1 MPCRAKS
8 RHDDIELS
16 HFDSAQ
22 CDTILFPSRVL
33 QTFALKTESSLH
45 PNPKNAS
52 HKKHRDFFQNDNH
65 LLLLLLLVISL
76 MISTLVSAQPN
87 RIAGADSLAD
97 EVKKEFLYSWKAYKQ
112 YAWGADGIRPLS
124 KQPYNWYAESLLM
137 TPLDAFDTMMLM
149 GLTKDAEEAKQL
161 LLSSLS
167 FDKNISV
174 KNFEIT
180 IRMLGGLLSAY
191 QMTNEKKFL
200 LLADDLGN
208 RLLPVFE
215 SKTGLPFVN
224 VNLKTG
230 KCEGTESNPAETGTL
245 LIEFGTLSKLTGKTI
260 YYEKA
265 KRALVE
271 TYKRRSAIGLVG
283 QSIDVNTGKW
293 TATNSHLGGLID
305 SYYEYLFKCWKLFG
319 DEECRAMWNES
330 ITAIQKYLP
339 DTVRGELWYGR
350 VNMNTGQKTIRAWG
364 GLESFFPGLLAYS
377 GDVER
382 ARLLQQSCY
391 AMWNKHGIEPESYDY
406 VNQTIRRNG
415 YPLRPEIIESAY
427 YLYLITGDTLYQ
439 HMGVTFF
446 ESLKQYCRTDA
457 GYAELK
463 DVITKEKEDM
473 LESFFFAETLKYLY
487 LLFAPPSTLD
497 LNSVVFNTEAHPIR
511 RMWKE

>member
-1 MPCRAKS
+1 MK
-8 RHDDIELS
+8 
-16 HFDSAQ
+16 
-22 CDTILFPSRVL
+22 
-33 QTFALKTESSLH
+33 
-45 PNPKNAS
+45 
-52 HKKHRDFFQNDNH
+52 
-65 LLLLLLLVISL
+65 ISL
-76 MISTLVSAQPN
+76 TVIVIFFSIASSQPK
-87 RIAGADSLAD
+87 RIVGADSIAN
-97 EVKKEFLYSWKAYKQ
+97 EVKKEFLHSWNAYKQ
-112 YAWGADGIRPLS
+112 YAWGADGVRPLS
-124 KQPYNWYAESLLM
+124 KKPYTWYDESLLM
-137 TPLDAFDTMMLM
+137 TPIDAFDTMILM
-149 GLTKDAEEAKQL
+149 GLTKEADEANLL

-167 FDKNISV
+167 FDKHLSV

-180 IRMLGGLLSAY
+180 IRILGGLLSAY

-200 LLADDLGN
+200 SMAEDLGN

-215 SKTGLPFVN
+215 SKTGLPHVN

-230 KCEGTESNPAETGTL
+230 VVEGDTTNPAETGTL
-245 LIEFGTLSKLTGKTI
+245 LIEFGTLSKLTGKPI

-319 DEECRAMWNES
+319 DEECKKMWDEG
-330 ITAIQKYLP
+330 ITAINNYLA

-350 VNMNTGQKTIRAWG
+350 VDMNTGTKTIRAWG

-377 GDVER
+377 GDIER
-382 ARLLQQSCY
+382 AKRLQLSSY

-406 VNQTIRRNG
+406 VDQKVRRNG

-427 YLYLITGDTLYQ
+427 YLYVLTGDTTYQ
-439 HMGVTFF
+439 QMGVTFF
-446 ESLKQYCRTDA
+446 NSLKQYCRTDA

-463 DVITKEKEDM
+463 NVITKEKEDM
-473 LESFFFAETLKYLY
+473 MESFFFAETLKYLY

-511 RMWKE
+511 KTW